1 MICGAAGWAGAQRVA
16 VQLRFVARL
25 RISPVGLVVAVLLVC
40 VSLTPSLLPRT
51 WLAQGVI
58 SGVSGSIGYGL
69 GVTVAWLWR
78 QTMPVRWQPAGRLRR
93 WLIGIVLSAAAVLLS
108 LSLYFGSIWQ
118 RGLYRLIGEPPP
130 GRLGYV
136 RVLFITLLMV
146 VVAVGLTRGVLA
158 FGRWVKGLAR
168 RRIPELPANMVGV
181 AVVGLLGVVLIDGVL
196 QDGVLTYASYASSE
210 VNSSTGP
217 ATSRPESATRSGS
230 PQSLVAWESLGREGR
245 SFVAGGSTAA
255 QIAEF
260 TGQPAKEPIRVYVGL
275 DASPVNSAEQAV
287 RELERT
293 GAADR
298 AVLCVVTTTGTGW
311 VDPYAAAALE
321 YMFGGDTA
329 IVGTQFSYL
338 PSWISFVSEQERS
351 AQAGRALFDRVHAYW
366 STLPSQHRP
375 RLVVFGESL
384 GSLGSEAAFGDL
396 DDVRR
401 RTDGALWLGPTNTN
415 PLWRTLE
422 AGRDPGSPEVLPVYG
437 QGAAVR
443 FASRPEDLDRPAG
456 PWPPPRVVYAQNPS
470 DPVTWWSP
478 RLLLAEPDW
487 LKERPGYDVQPA
499 IRWYPVVTFLQLSA
513 DLALAQRARVAH
525 GHYFRAV
532 TVAAWAAVTQPPGWS
547 PARSAELTSLLDRL
561 IPIE

>member
-1 MICGAAGWAGAQRVA
+1 
-16 VQLRFVARL
+16 
-25 RISPVGLVVAVLLVC
+25 VGLVLAVLLVC

-69 GVTVAWLWR
+69 GVAVAWLWR
-78 QTMPVRWQPAGRLRR
+78 STTPPRWQPTGRLRQ
-93 WLIGIVLSAAAVLLS
+93 WLLGIVLTGAAGLLS

-136 RVLFITLLMV
+136 RVLFITVLI
-146 VVAVGLTRGVLA
+146 VAGAMALARAVLA
-158 FGRWVKGLAR
+158 FGRWTTRLAR
-168 RRIPELPANMVGV
+168 RRIPELPATIVGV
-181 AVVGLLGVVLIDGVL
+181 AAVGLIGVVFVDGVL
-196 QDGVLTYASYASSE
+196 HDGILSYASYASSE
-210 VNSSTGP
+210 VNNSTGP
-217 ATSRPESATRSGS
+217 AINRPVSATRSGS
-230 PQSLVAWESLGREGR
+230 PQSLVGWDSLGREGR
-245 SFVAGGSTAA
+245 TFVAGGSTAA
-255 QIAEF
+255 EIEAF
-260 TGQPAKEPIRVYVGL
+260 TGQPAKEPVRVYVGL
-275 DASPVNSAEQAV
+275 DASPTSAADMAV

-321 YMFGGDTA
+321 YLFGGDTA

-338 PSWISFVSEQERS
+338 PSWLSFASEQERS
-351 AQAGRALFDRVHAYW
+351 AQAGRALFDRVHEYW
-366 STLPSQHRP
+366 STLPPGHRP
-375 RLVVFGESL
+375 RLLVFGESL
-384 GSLGSEAAFGDL
+384 GSLGSEAAFADL
-396 DDVRR
+396 ADLRR

-422 AGRDPGSPEVLPVYG
+422 AGREPGTPEVLPVYG
-437 QGAAVR
+437 QGDAVR
-443 FASRPEDLDRPAG
+443 FASRPEDLEHPAG
-456 PWPPPRVVYAQNPS
+456 PWPPPRVVYVQNPS

-487 LKERPGYDVQPA
+487 LKEGRGYDVQPA
-499 IRWYPVVTFLQLSA
+499 MRWYPVVTFLQVSA
-513 DLALAQRARVAH
+513 DLALAQRTRVAH
-525 GHYFRAV
+525 GHHFHGV
-532 TVAAWAAVTQPPGWS
+532 TVAAWAAVTQPPGWT

-561 IPIE
+561 VPIE